1 MAGYQ
6 MVIMVGNLTKDP
18 ELRYTQSGT
27 PVASFTVAVNR
38 QGKKHDAGEAKD
50 EVLFMPVSAWNKTAE
65 ICAEHLKKGRPVL
78 VEGFLREHTWQN
90 PEGQERSRIEMTAN
104 RVQFL
109 GGGRRE
115 EDAPAPED
123 SDVPF

>member
-1 MAGYQ
+1 MQTSAQ
-6 MVIMVGNLTKDP
+6 Q
-18 ELRYTQSGT
+18 LRLPGT
-27 PVASFTVAVNR
+27 PVTSFTVAVNR

-50 EVLFMPVSAWNKTAE
+50 EVLFMPVSARNKTAE

-115 EDAPAPED
+115 EDAPVPED

>member
-38 QGKKHDAGEAKD
+38 PGKKHDAGEGKD
-50 EVLFMPVSAWNKTAE
+50 EVLLMPVSAWNKTAE
-65 ICAEHLKKGRPVL
+65 VCAEHLKKGRPVL
-78 VEGFLREHTWQN
+78 VEGFLREHKWQN
-90 PEGQERSRIEMTAN
+90 PEESWPRKIGQAFKFVR
-104 RVQFL
+104 
-109 GGGRRE
+109 
-115 EDAPAPED
+115 
-123 SDVPF
+123 